1 MPSPSRV
8 LRWPIGNAVLD
19 VLVASKQKSTISIW
33 SHQCDSITH
42 QPHSDTK
49 PPTHHPSP
57 LTPNRPTPHVR
68 PITTPQ
74 TYNGYPQ
81 PRPATTA
88 TNPYPNTAVHA
99 SQVDAIAMPVAQCA
113 LYIIKAANFARRA
126 EGWFTKVY
134 VEQRPLKLCSRTDG
148 GIACYLHCIEPS
160 VAKSPF
166 VCTSRNVCAAWL
178 STELLDAVSH

>member
-1 MPSPSRV
+1 MLGNPADLDPLGYACIAPPFRIVLHSRLA
-8 LRWPIGNAVLD
+8 LRHTACFGNERAGDLSLD
-19 VLVASKQKSTISIW
+19 
-33 SHQCDSITH
+33 D
-42 QPHSDTK
+42 
-49 PPTHHPSP
+49 
-57 LTPNRPTPHVR
+57 
-68 PITTPQ
+68 
-74 TYNGYPQ
+74 
-81 PRPATTA
+81 
-88 TNPYPNTAVHA
+88 TAVHA

-134 VEQRPLKLCSRTDG
+134 VEQSPLKLCSRTDG

>member
-1 MPSPSRV
+1 MTCWWHPNKRVRYPSGRISAIPSR
-8 LRWPIGNAVLD
+8 INH
-19 VLVASKQKSTISIW
+19 T
-33 SHQCDSITH
+33 
-42 QPHSDTK
+42 
-49 PPTHHPSP
+49 
-57 LTPNRPTPHVR
+57 LTPNHPHTTLHHSH
-68 PITTPQ
+68 PIDLPHTSGQ
-74 TYNGYPQ
+74 SQHLKHNGYPQ

-134 VEQRPLKLCSRTDG
+134 VEQRPLKLYSRTDG
-148 GIACYLHCIEPS
+148 GISCYLHCIEPS

-166 VCTSRNVCAAWL
+166 VCTSRYVCAAWL